1 LFIFLFSRFLGRYKG
16 ALLAAA
22 GIILYTLLVGANAAV
37 VRAAILGMLTLV
49 GHLIGRRQVG
59 VNSLTFTAGV
69 MAMITPSVLWD
80 VSFQLSFAA
89 TLGIMLYAKPLTNW
103 FTSTVSRF
111 VPQNK
116 VKNITAPVSE
126 YFLITLA
133 AQLTTLPLMI
143 YYFQRISFTSLV
155 SNPLILPAQPALMVL
170 AGLAVVV
177 GMFIRPLGQLFAWA
191 AWPFA
196 AYTIRVVEWL
206 ASIPHGSIA
215 LDQVALATILLFY
228 ALLFAITFA
237 HTRIKNI
244 SIHLAPAIPLAIM
257 AVTTVFVW
265 KAAFYAPDGLLHIT
279 ILNVGTGD
287 AVLIQT
293 PVGRQMLINGGPS
306 TVKLSDALGRR
317 MPPFFKSLDWLVV
330 ADIDDEDLVGIQS
343 NLERFP
349 PANVLWAGNT
359 FGTRAITDLQGAFES
374 TNTPITLMQA
384 DQQLELGDSAVLSTL
399 SVNNKGA
406 VLLIEWN
413 NFRMLLPMAM
423 DFNEIEYLL
432 HNLPMRNISALML
445 AESGYA
451 PLNPPELIA
460 QLNPLVTLL
469 SVAAADGTGLPS
481 PETIGA
487 IDGYHLLRTDQN
499 GWIEISTD
507 GGQMWVELEK

>member
-1 LFIFLFSRFLGRYKG
+1 
-16 ALLAAA
+16 
-22 GIILYTLLVGANAAV
+22 V
-37 VRAAILGMLTLV
+37 
-49 GHLIGRRQVG
+49 
-59 VNSLTFTAGV
+59 
-69 MAMITPSVLWD
+69 
-80 VSFQLSFAA
+80 
-89 TLGIMLYAKPLTNW
+89 
-103 FTSTVSRF
+103 
-111 VPQNK
+111 
-116 VKNITAPVSE
+116 
-126 YFLITLA
+126 
-133 AQLTTLPLMI
+133 
-143 YYFQRISFTSLV
+143 
-155 SNPLILPAQPALMVL
+155 
-170 AGLAVVV
+170 
-177 GMFIRPLGQLFAWA
+177 
-191 AWPFA
+191 
-196 AYTIRVVEWL
+196 
-206 ASIPHGSIA
+206 
-215 LDQVALATILLFY
+215 
-228 ALLFAITFA
+228 
-237 HTRIKNI
+237 
-244 SIHLAPAIPLAIM
+244 
-257 AVTTVFVW
+257 
-265 KAAFYAPDGLLHIT
+265 
-279 ILNVGTGD
+279 
-287 AVLIQT
+287 
-293 PVGRQMLINGGPS
+293 LINGGPS

-317 MPPFFKSLDWLVV
+317 MPPFFRSLDWLVV

-359 FGTRAITDLQGAFES
+359 FGTRTITDLQGAFES

-413 NFRMLLPMAM
+413 NFRMLLPLAM

-432 HNLPMRNISALML
+432 HNLPMRNISALLL